1 MQLIIERRLK
11 AHIANGK
18 RTNGYIHLSNLVTE
32 LRIERVSNT
41 FDIDFRETS
50 DPKWDD
56 CISRGCSRINHGGG
70 WDDKQSHKRTET
82 REEEPS

>member
-18 RTNGYIHLSNLVTE
+18 RTNFIHLSNLVTE

-41 FDIDFRETS
+41 FHINFRETS
-50 DPKWDD
+50 DP
-56 CISRGCSRINHGGG
+56 
-70 WDDKQSHKRTET
+70 E
-82 REEEPS
+82 